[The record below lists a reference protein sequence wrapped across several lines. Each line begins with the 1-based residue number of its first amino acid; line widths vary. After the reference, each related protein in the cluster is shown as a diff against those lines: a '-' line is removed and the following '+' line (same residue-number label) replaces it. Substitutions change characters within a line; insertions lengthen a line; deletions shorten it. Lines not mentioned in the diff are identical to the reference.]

1 MSFNMKRVFMSVDYK
16 ILFKEYR
23 KADSHINNLHGVSES
38 LSGYLLLEEK
48 FFYFSI
54 IVTGIPQV

>member
-1 MSFNMKRVFMSVDYK
+1 MKRVFMSVDYK

-23 KADSHINNLHGVSES
+23 KADSHINLHGVSES

-54 IVTGIPQV
+54 ILTGIPQV